1 MYKSSVLCQWP
12 ISGRL
17 CRYCTVSRS
26 SGESNECSYQ
36 AIPESSETMDG
47 RRRYPGTVFEYDDL
61 KSHLENQWAFF
72 SQSASEGGT
81 KGGALLLDSCGS
93 PDPFVMEL
101 QSCRP
106 SKEVPKPRPGK
117 VPKKCFGKC
126 RSETGCF
133 GKCRKKCS
141 GSRLLYYLYIG
152 AEPGAL
158 FSAPSSAPRFGP
170 ALSEALFR
178 HFSWPWLRHFC
189 RWPPGL

>member
-1 MYKSSVLCQWP
+1 MGGVLQYKWEVYCWFSLFQGFEAREAQRYQWEVY
-12 ISGRL
+12 
-17 CRYCTVSRS
+17 CRTNWRCIAALSPRPVVVGVAETLLTILTA
-26 SGESNECSYQ
+26 ES
-36 AIPESSETMDG
+36 IHG
-47 RRRYPGTVFEYDDL
+47 
-61 KSHLENQWAFF
+61 
-72 SQSASEGGT
+72 
-81 KGGALLLDSCGS
+81 
-93 PDPFVMEL
+93 L
-101 QSCRP
+101 QSWRP

-117 VPKKCFGKC
+117 VPKKCFGRC

-178 HFSWPWLRHFC
+178 HFSWPGLRHFF

>member
-1 MYKSSVLCQWP
+1 MVRAW
-12 ISGRL
+12 
-17 CRYCTVSRS
+17 
-26 SGESNECSYQ
+26 SGEQIPHPILTSILPLFYLFLTSFLPQLNLCSAGNLEPRLGNHGLQ
-36 AIPESSETMDG
+36 TLGSFPRTLRSQLIA
-47 RRRYPGTVFEYDDL
+47 
-61 KSHLENQWAFF
+61 KSLQNQ
-72 SQSASEGGT
+72 
-81 KGGALLLDSCGS
+81 
-93 PDPFVMEL
+93 VL
-101 QSCRP
+101 QSWRP
-106 SKEVPKPRPGK
+106 SKEVPKPQPGK

-141 GSRLLYYLYIG
+141 GSRLLCYLHIG

-178 HFSWPWLRHFC
+178 HFSWPGLRHFF